1 MEMHAFGCRLRA
13 DEPESQKRFPI
24 DQLDRLR
31 IRKPDRSALLLF
43 CLAAQLLLPRAAVAD
58 EAWSP
63 PGKQPVEVA
72 AGFFL
77 SNLSGAAERSETFEA
92 DLYLIFRWHDPRLA
106 FAGTDPKRFLRG
118 CRRRTA
124 ERDMVAAD

>member
-31 IRKPDRSALLLF
+31 IRKPDRSAVFLF
-43 CLAAQLLLPRAAVAD
+43 CLAALLLLPRAAVAD
-58 EAWSP
+58 EAWP
-63 PGKQPVEVA
+63 PPDKQPVEVA

-77 SNLSGAAERSETFEA
+77 SNLSGAPS
-92 DLYLIFRWHDPRLA
+92 
-106 FAGTDPKRFLRG
+106 
-118 CRRRTA
+118 
-124 ERDMVAAD
+124 AARPSKPTCT